1 MSFGTRARRW
11 AALGGSAAIV
21 LLAGAGAPVAVTA
34 AQAAAAPTAVAAGQ
48 PPVTDPYAPAYHHR
62 YRHGAVPTRGAAAR
76 MATWARQHPSAATAS
91 PALSPAAT
99 GSAAAG
105 SARNVR
111 YGGGVH
117 GIGVTT
123 GDEKVYLVFYGS
135 QWGTPT
141 TNPATGIVT
150 FSNDPSGEASYLQ
163 KLFRGLG
170 TGGELWSGVMTQYC
184 QGVSVGAQTCPAR
197 ARHVAY
203 PHGGA
208 LAGVWGDVNNGPS
221 PPQAS
226 GNQLAQE
233 AASAAVQF
241 GNTTAAANRDAQ
253 YVILSPRGSDPDQY
267 KQQGFCAWH
276 DYTGD
281 SLLSGGAASPGYIA
295 FTNLPYLP
303 DVKAACGASFIPRGP
318 APKLQGVS
326 IVAGHEFAET
336 VTDQEPPGGW
346 LDRNGFE
353 VADKCAWKKT
363 GPGHVAVLGLRT
375 GRFAMQGTWANS
387 AISGTGGCLFTRAIQ
402 PTELL
407 VNPGFETGR
416 ISPWHSTRGVLK
428 KRSSSLPARSGNWLA
443 RLGGRPA
450 PHTDTLTQAVTV
462 APPNGQYRIAKFSFW
477 LEIKT
482 NDPARRIHD
491 RLRVQEL
498 TAGGTLIRTLAT
510 FSNLNAV
517 GHYVKHVFLLTA
529 ASYHGQPNQ
538 KIILRFTGTETL
550 PGHTTSFLIDDTA
563 LNAS

>member
-11 AALGGSAAIV
+11 AARGGSAAIV
-21 LLAGAGAPVAVTA
+21 LLASAGAPVAATA
-34 AQAAAAPTAVAAGQ
+34 AHAAAAPTAVAAGQ

-76 MATWARQHPSAATAS
+76 MATWARQNPSAATAF
-91 PALSPAAT
+91 PAPA

-135 QWGTPT
+135 QWGAMSTSSR
-141 TNPATGIVT
+141 GDDT
-150 FSNDPSGEASYLQ
+150 FSADSAGEAPYVQ
-163 KLFRGLG
+163 ELFKGLG
-170 TGGELWSGVMTQYC
+170 TNGELWSGVMTQYC
-184 QGVSVGAQTCPAR
+184 QGVSPGAQTCPPR

-208 LAGVWGDVNNGPS
+208 LAGVWYDQGSTSPAQANGK
-221 PPQAS
+221 
-226 GNQLAQE
+226 QLAQE
-233 AASAAVQF
+233 AASAAAHF
-241 GNTTAAANRDAQ
+241 GNTTAALNRDAQ
-253 YVILSPRGSDPDQY
+253 YIILSPHGTDPDQY

-276 DYTGD
+276 DYSGD
-281 SLLSGGAASPGYIA
+281 SLLTGGAASPGYIA

-303 DVKAACGASFIPRGP
+303 DVGVACGARFINPGP
-318 APKLQGVS
+318 SLKLQGVS

-346 LDRNGFE
+346 LDRNGNE

-375 GRFAMQGTWANS
+375 GKFAMQGTWANS

-402 PTELL
+402 PSELL

-416 ISPWHSTRGVLK
+416 IGPWRSTRGVLK
-428 KRSSSLPARSGNWLA
+428 KSSSSLPARSGSWLA

-450 PHTDTLTQAVTV
+450 PHTDTLAQTVTV
-462 APPNGQYRIAKFSFW
+462 APPNGQYKIAKFSFW

-482 NDPARRIHD
+482 NDPARRVHD

-498 TAGGTLIRTLAT
+498 TTGGAVIRTLAT

-517 GHYVKHVFLLTA
+517 GHYVKHTFVLTA
-529 ASYHGQPNQ
+529 ASYHSQPNQ

-550 PGHTTSFLIDDTA
+550 AGHITSFLIDDTA

>member
-11 AALGGSAAIV
+11 AARGGSAAIV
-21 LLAGAGAPVAVTA
+21 LLASAGAPVAATA
-34 AQAAAAPTAVAAGQ
+34 AQAAAAPAAVAAGQ

-76 MATWARQHPSAATAS
+76 MAAWARQHPSAATAS

-111 YGGGVH
+111 FGGGVH

-123 GDEKVYLVFYGS
+123 GDEKVYLVFYGL
-135 QWGTPT
+135 QWGTMS
-141 TNPATGIVT
+141 TNSKGDDT
-150 FSNDPSGEASYLQ
+150 FSADSAGEAPYVQ
-163 KLFRGLG
+163 ELFKGLG

-184 QGVSVGAQTCPAR
+184 QGVSPGAQTCPPR
-197 ARHVAY
+197 ARHAAY

-208 LAGVWGDVNNGPS
+208 LAGVWYDNSSTSPS
-221 PPQAS
+221 QAT
-226 GNQLAQE
+226 GKQLAQE
-233 AASAAVQF
+233 AASAAAFF
-241 GNTTAAANRDAQ
+241 GNTTAALNRDAQ
-253 YVILSPRGSDPDQY
+253 YIILSPPGSDPDQY

-295 FTNLPYLP
+295 FTNMPYLP
-303 DVKAACGASFIPRGP
+303 DVGVICGARFINPGP
-318 APKLQGVS
+318 NLKLQGVS

-353 VADKCAWKKT
+353 VADKCAWKRT

-375 GRFAMQGTWANS
+375 GKFAMQGTWANS
-387 AISGTGGCLFTRAIQ
+387 ASSGTGGCLFTRAIQ

-407 VNPGFETGR
+407 VNPGFETGEL
-416 ISPWHSTRGVLK
+416 SPWHSTRGVLK
-428 KRSSSLPARSGNWLA
+428 KRSSSLPARSGSWLA

-450 PHTDTLTQAVTV
+450 PHTDTLIQAVTV
-462 APPNGQYRIAKFSFW
+462 APPNGQYRNARFSFW
-477 LEIKT
+477 LEVKT
-482 NDPARRIHD
+482 NDPARRVHD

-498 TAGGTLIRTLAT
+498 TTGGTVLRTLAT

-517 GHYVKHVFLLTA
+517 GHYVKHTFLLNA
-529 ASYHGQPNQ
+529 ASYHSQPNQ
-538 KIILRFTGTETL
+538 KIILKFTGTETL
-550 PGHTTSFLIDDTA
+550 AGHTTSFLIDDTA

>member
-1 MSFGTRARRW
+1 MSFGTHARRW
-11 AALGGSAAIV
+11 AVRGGSAAIV
-21 LLAGAGAPVAVTA
+21 LLASAGAPVAATA
-34 AQAAAAPTAVAAGQ
+34 AQAAAAPTAASAGQ

-62 YRHGAVPTRGAAAR
+62 YRHGAVPTRAAAAR
-76 MATWARQHPSAATAS
+76 MAAWARQHPSAATAS
-91 PALSPAAT
+91 PALSPAAA

-105 SARNVR
+105 PARNVR
-111 YGGGVH
+111 FGGGVH

-135 QWGTPT
+135 QWGTRGT
-141 TNPATGIVT
+141 DANGNMT
-150 FSNDPSGEASYLQ
+150 FSNDPSGEAPYVQ
-163 KLFRGLG
+163 KLFKGLG

-184 QGVSVGAQTCPAR
+184 QAVPVGAQTCPPR
-197 ARHVAY
+197 ARHAAY

-208 LAGVWGDVNNGPS
+208 LAGVWYDGSSAS
-221 PPQAS
+221 PLQAT
-226 GNQLAQE
+226 GKQLAQQ

-241 GNTTAAANRDAQ
+241 GNTTAALNRDAQ
-253 YVILSPRGSDPDQY
+253 YIVLSAHGRDPDRY
-267 KQQGFCAWH
+267 KQQGFCGWH

-281 SLLSGGAASPGYIA
+281 SLLSGGAATPGYIA
-295 FTNLPYLP
+295 FTNLPYLS
-303 DVKAACGASFIPRGP
+303 DIGAACGARFINPGP
-318 APKLQGVS
+318 SLQLQGVS
-326 IVAGHEFAET
+326 IVAGHEFTET

-363 GPGHVAVLGLRT
+363 GPGHVAVLSLRT

-387 AISGTGGCLFTRAIQ
+387 ASSGTGGCLFTRAIQ

-416 ISPWHSTRGVLK
+416 IGPWRSTRGVLV

-450 PHTDTLTQAVTV
+450 PHTDTLAQTVTV
-462 APPNGQYRIAKFSFW
+462 APPNGQYKIAKFSFW

-482 NDPARRIHD
+482 NDPARRVHD

-498 TAGGTLIRTLAT
+498 TTGGTVIRTLGT
-510 FSNLNAV
+510 FTNLNAV
-517 GHYVKHVFLLTA
+517 GHYVKHVFVLTA

-538 KIILRFTGTETL
+538 RIIIRFTGTETL
-550 PGHTTSFLIDDTA
+550 AGHTTSFLIDDTA